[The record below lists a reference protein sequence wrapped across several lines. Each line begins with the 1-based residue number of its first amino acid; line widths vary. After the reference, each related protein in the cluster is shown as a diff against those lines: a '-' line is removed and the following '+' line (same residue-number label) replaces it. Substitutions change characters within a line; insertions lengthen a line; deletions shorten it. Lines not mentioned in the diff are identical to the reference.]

1 MWTLTVDPQAAVD
14 KPVDIVIRFEKG
26 LPVELQ
32 VGDMVYTDSLELCVA
47 LNAIGKA
54 AGIGRIDI
62 VEVRATS

>member
-14 KPVDIVIRFEKG
+14 KAVDIVIRFEKG

-32 VGDMVYTDSLELCVA
+32 VGDMVYTDSLELFVA